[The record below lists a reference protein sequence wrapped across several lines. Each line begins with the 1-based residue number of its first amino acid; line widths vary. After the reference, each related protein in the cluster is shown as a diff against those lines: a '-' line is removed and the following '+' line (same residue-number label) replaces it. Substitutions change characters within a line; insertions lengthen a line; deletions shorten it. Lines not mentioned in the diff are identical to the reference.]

1 MNNNMDK
8 LNSKITEL
16 ISLCKKNKIKLATA
30 ESCTGGLIASLI
42 TSISG
47 SSEVFELSY
56 VTYSNQSKIDLLKVD
71 PKLIS
76 EFGAVSNE
84 VCSDMSANLI
94 KLHPNIDI
102 SISVSGIAGPN
113 SDDTQKEVGLVY
125 ISISNKTDTICN
137 EFRFGNI
144 GRENV
149 RNQTLFEAISMCVE
163 RINQLY
169 K

>member
-1 MNNNMDK
+1 MDK
-8 LNSKITEL
+8 LNLKTTEL

-30 ESCTGGLIASLI
+30 ESCTGGMISSQI

-47 SSEVFELSY
+47 SSEIFELSY
-56 VTYSNQSKIDLLKVD
+56 VTYSNQSKIDLLKID
-71 PKLIS
+71 PKRIIK
-76 EFGAVSNE
+76 FGAVSKE

-113 SDDTQKEVGLVY
+113 SDDTKKEVGLVY
-125 ISISNKTDTICN
+125 ISISNKIDTVCV
-137 EFRFGNI
+137 EFKFGNI

-149 RNQTLFEAISMCVE
+149 RNQTLFEAISLCTD

>member
-1 MNNNMDK
+1 MDK
-8 LNSKITEL
+8 LNSKITQL

-113 SDDTQKEVGLVY
+113 SDDTQKEIGLVY

-137 EFRFGNI
+137 EFQFGNI

-149 RNQTLFEAISMCVE
+149 RNQTLFEAISMCID

>member
-8 LNSKITEL
+8 LNSKITQL

-113 SDDTQKEVGLVY
+113 SDDTQKEIGLVY

-137 EFRFGNI
+137 EFQFGNI

-149 RNQTLFEAISMCVE
+149 RNQTLFEAISMCID

>member
-1 MNNNMDK
+1 MNNSMDK

-47 SSEVFELSY
+47 SSEVFELAY
-56 VTYSNQSKIDLLKVD
+56 ITYSNQSKIDLLKVD

-113 SDDTQKEVGLVY
+113 SDDSQKEVGLVY

-137 EFRFGNI
+137 EFQFGNI

-149 RNQTLFEAISMCVE
+149 RNQTLFEAISMCID

>member
-1 MNNNMDK
+1 MYK

-30 ESCTGGLIASLI
+30 ESCTGGLISSLI

-47 SSEVFELSY
+47 SSQIFELSF

-71 PKLIS
+71 PIRIR

-84 VCSDMSANLI
+84 VCSDMSKNLI
-94 KLHPNIDI
+94 KLHPKIDI

-125 ISISNKTDTICN
+125 ISISNKTITVCN

-149 RNQTLFEAISMCVE
+149 RNQTVFEAISMCINI
-163 RINQLY
+163 INQLY